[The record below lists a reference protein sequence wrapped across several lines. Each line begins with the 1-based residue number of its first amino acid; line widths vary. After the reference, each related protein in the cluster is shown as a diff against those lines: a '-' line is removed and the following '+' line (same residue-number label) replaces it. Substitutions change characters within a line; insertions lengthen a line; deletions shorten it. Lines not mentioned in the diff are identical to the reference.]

1 MNRATSDF
9 VTSLNP
15 AGLDALEI
23 SGLSWLNAGFRSYEF
38 VDYPDFDICR
48 DRTARAYDIVIA
60 EQVFE
65 HLRRPD
71 RALAN
76 IFGMLRRGG
85 VLVVTTPFL
94 IKYHPEPLDLCRWTP
109 MGLRALLED
118 AGFTVLA
125 AEGWGNRACAS
136 ANFDAWAEFDP
147 ARHSLENEP
156 DVPVS
161 VWAFARRNTPRTIF
175 DMLAGYAKA
184 ARQKWNRKKPE
195 A

>member
-9 VTSLNP
+9 VASLKP

-48 DRTARAYDIVIA
+48 DRTARSYDLVIA

-94 IKYHPEPLDLCRWTP
+94 IKYHPEPLDLWRWTP
-109 MGLRALLED
+109 VGMRALLED
-118 AGFTVLA
+118 AGFTVTA

-136 ANFDAWAEFDP
+136 ANFDAWEEFDP
-147 ARHSLENEP
+147 ARHSLDNEP

-161 VWAFARRNTPRTIF
+161 VWAFARRDTPRTFF
-175 DMLAGYAKA
+175 DMFVGYAKA
-184 ARQKWNRKKPE
+184 MRRKIS
-195 A
+195 AAA